1 MAIEICEDCG
11 KTFEG
16 GPRAFLC
23 WSCRRKRLSECAKKR
38 NLNKIGNEAYSK
50 QSIDRKRKQEG

>member
-16 GPRAFLC
+16 GPNAFLC
-23 WSCRRKRLSECAKKR
+23 RSCRHKRLSEYAKRR
-38 NLNKIGNEAYSK
+38 NLNKLGNDAYSK
-50 QSIDRKRKQEG
+50 QRAEAKSRRDE